1 MVTDVVM
8 SETFTATHVLA
19 LYAVCT
25 CASGT
30 IAPLSELRVHFVPK
44 TSKVDHPAWAAVRQ
58 TDGNVPDTVLRIG
71 VVGDNTASRTDPP
84 SSSLVRLVERFAEEC
99 DLTRRP
105 QPDEQSLTPRVR
117 RAIIEF
123 VKGSH
128 IRLRHPD
135 DMLDRRL
142 MLDQALQL
150 FALAEKVVDEEGDI
164 FLVEWLVSQAE
175 PLDRLRLENAA
186 GRAFALLEERRQS
199 EERARED
206 LDRATVETA
215 TILVAAAAPDGTFR
229 FGIHEDRQ
237 IVWGESREP
246 MFTAFA
252 RKKYH
257 GAVVVQCP
265 RSEGRILVVVPGE
278 LGPLDPTTN
287 QPLGTLSLVAATVRT
302 ADHRA
307 RHGAMPAADAGLC
320 AVGTGESG
328 VFGLNTGANAFG
340 NVDLALPMSRLH
352 AAALRDAVRHALIVP
367 AHFVPQVKRLVAET
381 LSITDFL
388 GDFLASL

>member
-19 LYAVCT
+19 LYGICT

-30 IAPLSELRVHFVPK
+30 IAPQNELRVHFVPK
-44 TSKVDHPAWAAVRQ
+44 TSKVEHPAWAAVRKP
-58 TDGNVPDTVLRIG
+58 DGSVPDTVLCIG
-71 VVGDNTASRTDPP
+71 VVGDNTALRTDPP
-84 SSSLVRLVERFAEEC
+84 SPSLVRLVERFAEEC
-99 DLTRRP
+99 ALTRRP
-105 QPDEQSLTPRVR
+105 PPDPKSITPRVR

-128 IRLRHPD
+128 LRLRSPGD
-135 DMLDRRL
+135 TLDRRL

-150 FALAEKVVDEEGDI
+150 FALAEQIVDEEGDI
-164 FLVEWLVSQAE
+164 FLVERLIRKAE
-175 PLDRLRLENAA
+175 VLARMRLENAA
-186 GRAFALLEERRQS
+186 GRAFYLLEEQRQS
-199 EERARED
+199 EERARVD
-206 LDRATVETA
+206 LDRATLETA

-229 FGIHEDRQ
+229 MQVHEDRL

-252 RKKYH
+252 RKKYKD
-257 GAVVVQCP
+257 AVVVQCP

-278 LGPLDPTTN
+278 LGPLDPVTN
-287 QPLGTLSLVAATVRT
+287 LPLGTLSLVAATVRM

-307 RHGAMPAADAGLC
+307 RHGVMPTADAGLC

-328 VFGLNTGANAFG
+328 VFGLNAGANAFG
-340 NVDLALPMSRLH
+340 NIDLALPMSSLS
-352 AAALRDAVRHALIVP
+352 AAELRDAVRYALIVP
-367 AHFVPQVKRLVAET
+367 AYFVTQVKALVSENQE
-381 LSITDFL
+381 IRGFL
-388 GDFLASL
+388 EEFA